1 MIGPKIPLT
10 LSQHMVTGMM
20 DVQSFLWVLG
30 HRPPR
35 RQCTAL
41 SEKAHTLEHMEEKA
55 PLQSSCHPPAQ
66 GDSRAPLTC
75 DLQGITIGKT
85 RIPCETQ
92 AWVSQNAVAAYQLPH
107 QLRLGLPSLW
117 RVGREGIKRLNLG
130 SHTSLWLTA
139 SGSSSL
145 TRAAAAWL
153 CCSQWCVAES
163 PPKSLRGGREWSE

>member
-41 SEKAHTLEHMEEKA
+41 SEKAHTLEHMEVKA

-66 GDSRAPLTC
+66 GDSSAPLTC

-107 QLRLGLPSLW
+107 QLARAAQSVESGQGGDQEAEPREPHFPLAHCLW
-117 RVGREGIKRLNLG
+117 QLQP
-130 SHTSLWLTA
+130 HQ
-139 SGSSSL
+139 SSSCMAVLL
-145 TRAAAAWL
+145 TVV
-153 CCSQWCVAES
+153 C
-163 PPKSLRGGREWSE
+163 GRVPTKEPSWRKGME